1 MYQEKPVSLLIDFP
15 LLVYN
20 VNYFSLLVC
29 NVNDILVI
37 LLFAELWTDF
47 IHCSEVSLVLELNC
61 SKKYLAAKMYQEK
74 PVSIRKT
81 TPVRFPSSVKFNGG
95 HSKNDVTR
103 VEGKE
108 GDQN

>member
-20 VNYFSLLVC
+20 VNDFSLLVC

-108 GDQN
+108 GNQN

>member
-37 LLFAELWTDF
+37 FLFAEL
-47 IHCSEVSLVLELNC
+47 
-61 SKKYLAAKMYQEK
+61 
-74 PVSIRKT
+74 
-81 TPVRFPSSVKFNGG
+81 
-95 HSKNDVTR
+95 
-103 VEGKE
+103 
-108 GDQN
+108 